1 MEPAGYSKTPLL
13 RKLGIKSGHRLLWI
27 DPPEGFHSLLGPL
40 PEDVELLPT
49 DAPSADVVHVFI
61 RQAEALKKALE
72 RLKEVIYP
80 DGMLWVSWYKKSS
93 GKQTDVNEDTVR
105 ELALPL
111 GLVDVK
117 VCAVDTEWSGLK
129 LVWRKERRTR

>member
-13 RKLGIKSGHRLLWI
+13 RKLGIRPGQRLLWI
-27 DPPEGFHSLLGPL
+27 DPPVGFDALLGPL
-40 PEDVELLPT
+40 PEDVELLP
-49 DAPSADVVHVFI
+49 AEAASADVVHVFV
-61 RQAEALKKALE
+61 RRADALQKALE
-72 RLKEVIYP
+72 NLKEVIYP

-117 VCAVDTEWSGLK
+117 VCAVDAEWSGLK